1 MTDNKFNVGDKVVY
15 MSDDGRPLNTGIV
28 KIVNGILTTVDFGD
42 HCMTVLSN
50 ELREDEE
57 GKTNE

>member
-1 MTDNKFNVGDKVVY
+1 MSDNKFNVGDKVVY
-15 MSDDGRPLNTGIV
+15 MSDDGRPLNTGVV

-50 ELREDEE
+50 ELREAEE
-57 GKTNE
+57 VEK